1 MSRSKKI
8 MRPNEKDEIEMADQL
23 TPELANK
30 LVTRTLINMANG
42 NLNSNLGNGVIDGIV
57 KLTRE
62 RRSDRR
68 HRLETKDTE
77 LGLLESSS
85 SK

>member
-1 MSRSKKI
+1 